1 MVLRL
6 YRLTSHSLCTLN
18 YAPRIFL
25 RENKTASAKLFEDA
39 SNPAERAEERRL
51 AARREH
57 LEHVM
62 GVGRQQGENWTGD
75 ESLQDAVLRMLVD
88 KYRPMR
94 DTAGGIK
101 TADEKLK
108 ANPPL
113 VHGGV
118 IEEIMDEDEEDSRI
132 IRTNAIPKGSPIL
145 PGIEGHKPWMTTF
158 KTPSFAVSPQIKVM
172 RLPPLG
178 PPSKG
183 SPTTKNEGESKAK
196 VDRGKMKRVK
206 EATRIENAKER
217 MLDYRYGAGGTAGV
231 SAPNPTT
238 MRGWQSLID
247 DRIEVSHL
255 SFGRKLNLTVEQKSR
270 AQGVFN
276 SLKGHGKPLTVE
288 IEAKNPFISREE
300 VGTYFLYLIF
310 CSLLAVPRQSNDP
323 TTRCCAAMGRTSARY
338 VRWRVALSP
347 N

>member
-6 YRLTSHSLCTLN
+6 YRLTSHPLCTLD

-94 DTAGGIK
+94 DIAGGIK

-113 VHGGV
+113 VNGGL
-118 IEEIMDEDEEDSRI
+118 IEEIVDENEEDNRI
-132 IRTNAIPKGSPIL
+132 IRTNTIPRGTPIL

-158 KTPSFAVSPQIKVM
+158 RTPSFAKSPQVKIM
-172 RLPPLG
+172 QLPPLG

-183 SPTTKNEGESKAK
+183 SPTTKNEEESKAK

-247 DRIEVSHL
+247 GRIEVSHL
-255 SFGRKLNLTVEQKSR
+255 PFRRKPNPDRGTEITSTGRIQ
-270 AQGVFN
+270 
-276 SLKGHGKPLTVE
+276 
-288 IEAKNPFISREE
+288 
-300 VGTYFLYLIF
+300 FLEG
-310 CSLLAVPRQSNDP
+310 S
-323 TTRCCAAMGRTSARY
+323 
-338 VRWRVALSP
+338 W
-347 N
+347 

>member
-1 MVLRL
+1 MVLRP
-6 YRLTSHSLCTLN
+6 YRLTSHPLCTLN
-18 YAPRIFL
+18 HAPRIFL
-25 RENKTASAKLFEDA
+25 RQNKTASAKLFEDA

-57 LEHVM
+57 LELVM

-113 VHGGV
+113 VNRGL
-118 IEEIMDEDEEDSRI
+118 IEEMVDEDDEDSRI
-132 IRTNAIPKGSPIL
+132 IRTNTIPNQPPIL

-158 KTPSFAVSPQIKVM
+158 KTPSFAKSPQIKVM

-178 PPSKG
+178 SSKG
-183 SPTTKNEGESKAK
+183 SPTTTKTEGESKAK
-196 VDRGKMKRVK
+196 VDREKVKRVK

-217 MLDYRYGAGGTAGV
+217 MLDYRYGAGGSTAGV

-238 MRGWQSLID
+238 MKGWQSLID

-255 SFGRKLNLTVEQKSR
+255 PFGHKFTLTVEQKSR
-270 AQGVFN
+270 AQGAFN
-276 SLKGHGKPLTVE
+276 SLKGHGKPLMVE

-300 VGTYFLYLIF
+300 VGTYF
-310 CSLLAVPRQSNDP
+310 
-323 TTRCCAAMGRTSARY
+323 
-338 VRWRVALSP
+338 
-347 N
+347 

>member
-1 MVLRL
+1 MVFHL
-6 YRLTSHSLCTLN
+6 YRLTSYSSCTLN
-18 YAPRIFL
+18 YVPRIFL

-39 SNPAERAEERRL
+39 SSPAELAEEGRL

-57 LEHVM
+57 LELVM

-88 KYRPMR
+88 KYRPTR
-94 DTAGGIK
+94 DVARGIK

-113 VHGGV
+113 VNGGL
-118 IEEIMDEDEEDSRI
+118 IEEIVDEDGEGSRI
-132 IRTNAIPKGSPIL
+132 IRTNTIPREPPIL
-145 PGIEGHKPWMTTF
+145 PGIKGHEPWMTTF
-158 KTPSFAVSPQIKVM
+158 KTPSFAKSPQIKVM

-178 PPSKG
+178 PPSER
-183 SPTTKNEGESKAK
+183 SSTTKTEGESKAK
-196 VDRGKMKRVK
+196 MDRGKMKRVK

-217 MLDYRYGAGGTAGV
+217 MLDYRYGTGGSAGGI
-231 SAPNPTT
+231 APNPTT

-255 SFGRKLNLTVEQKSR
+255 PLRREPTLIVEQKSR
-270 AQGVFN
+270 VKGEFN

-300 VGTYFLYLIF
+300 VGTHF
-310 CSLLAVPRQSNDP
+310 
-323 TTRCCAAMGRTSARY
+323 TT
-338 VRWRVALSP
+338 
-347 N
+347 